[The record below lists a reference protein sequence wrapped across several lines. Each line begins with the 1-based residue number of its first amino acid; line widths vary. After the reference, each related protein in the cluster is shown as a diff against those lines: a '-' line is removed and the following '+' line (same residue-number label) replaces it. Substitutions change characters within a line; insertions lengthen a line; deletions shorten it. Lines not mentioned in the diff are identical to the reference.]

1 MNTLS
6 LSQTRPEAAQRAARA
21 VSFDV
26 FDTFLLRR
34 CTAPDGVY
42 ELACHHAPIADR
54 RAGLVESFVQH
65 RQQAEA
71 RARRLAGEMRGTT
84 EVGIGEI
91 YEHFPFRLFGLDRDA
106 VEALVAAEFRAELEL
121 CLVNPEMARQYDE
134 RRGSGAR
141 TGFISDTYWSA
152 AQLAGLL
159 RACRPGLAWD
169 FLYVSSQHG
178 TAKGDRL
185 FARYLEAE
193 GLDPAAAIHIGGNDG
208 AGIAGARRHGIRA
221 LHVPQAGKALASVLQ
236 RETAAYRLLCSAAD
250 GGRLDA
256 GMRTL
261 RRVVAARAP
270 KPSPAFT
277 LGVTVLGPVV
287 AAFDRFVA
295 DRTARVRAPGR
306 RVATAF
312 LARDG
317 FLPWRTWRQTRA
329 EPVHYVALDRR
340 IAMMGSATTTEPPS
354 DFVRSVGATDAG
366 AADQILK
373 ADLPRLRGFFGRYSG
388 GITSGTDL
396 ADALADLVDEHE
408 ISTLS
413 AALRAEVLAHLRAT
427 VPDFDRCTDLVLA
440 DLGHSGAVQKAL
452 RRILDEE
459 GVRLRLHGLYLLSA
473 DDKLGVLG
481 DGDTAEGFVS
491 DQVVTP
497 HVKRLLRE
505 NAALLEQL
513 CCAPEGSVAR
523 HDGGTVARAPDPRP
537 MVQHVLVAAAQDG
550 ALHFAEQLAA
560 GGLGGA
566 DPFAD
571 LGRAAAWTAA
581 LVARLL
587 LMPTDDELALLGR
600 LVHDIDLGTRSAVP
614 LTDPAQS
621 RNLTIA
627 QALPSAFMTG
637 ETPMWPAASLGSVS
651 PALGFLHAMFG
662 AGHLP
667 GDVFGDA
674 KAGTLGVAVLTPTGG
689 RTVQVPCFRAAFGEV
704 RLRVPL
710 SCETGAEAIAV
721 PLAQIAPTGLLQGVT
736 IQTGDSVTAAM
747 ASTQI
752 RRLPPQALTA
762 VGLDIR
768 GTHYSLAEGDQHDL
782 VVIVPAFRDKYA
794 IVTVVVA
801 PLGGERVLALAE
813 DGMPN

>member
-6 LSQTRPEAAQRAARA
+6 LSQARPEAAQRAARA

-54 RAGLVESFVQH
+54 CAGLVESFVQH

-71 RARRLAGEMRGTT
+71 RARRLAREMRGTT

-121 CLVNPEMARQYDE
+121 CLANPEMARQYDE
-134 RRGSGAR
+134 RRASGVR

-152 AQLAGLL
+152 AQLAELL

-193 GLDPAAAIHIGGNDG
+193 GLDPAASIHIGDDDD
-208 AGIAGARRHGIRA
+208 IAGARRHGIRA
-221 LHVPQAGKALASVLQ
+221 LHVPQAAKALASVLQ
-236 RETAAYRLLCSAAD
+236 RETSAYRLLCSAAD

-295 DRTARVRAPGR
+295 DRTARFRAPGR

-317 FLPWRTWRQTRA
+317 FLPWHTWRQTRA
-329 EPVHYVALDRR
+329 EPVHYVELDRH

-354 DFVRSVGATDAG
+354 DFFRGVGAIDAG
-366 AADQILK
+366 AADRILK
-373 ADLPRLRGFFGRYSG
+373 ADLPRVRGFLGRYSG

-396 ADALADLVDEHE
+396 ADALAGLVDEDG

-413 AALRAEVLAHLRAT
+413 AAVRAEVLAYLRAA
-427 VPDFDRCTDLVLA
+427 VPDFDRCTDLVLV
-440 DLGHSGAVQKAL
+440 DLGYSGTVQKAL
-452 RRILDEE
+452 RRILDEK
-459 GVRLRLHGLYLLSA
+459 GVRLRLHGLYLLS
-473 DDKLGVLG
+473 DDDELGVLG
-481 DGDTAEGFVS
+481 DGDTAEGFIS
-491 DQVVTP
+491 DLVVTP
-497 HVKRLLRE
+497 HVKRLLLE
-505 NAALLEQL
+505 NVALLEQL
-513 CCAPEGSVAR
+513 CCTPEGSVGR
-523 HDGGTVARAPDPRP
+523 HDGGIVVREPDPRP
-537 MVQHVLVAAAQDG
+537 MAQHVLVAAAQDG

-560 GGLGGA
+560 GGLGGP

-600 LVHDIDLGTRSAVP
+600 LVQDIDLGTRSVVP

-621 RNLTIA
+621 RDLTIA
-627 QALPSAFMTG
+627 QALPSAFMNA

-651 PALGFLHAMFG
+651 PALGFLYAMFG

-667 GDVFGDA
+667 GDVFVDA

-689 RTVQVPCFRAAFGEV
+689 CTVQVPCFRAAFGEV

-710 SCETGAEAIAV
+710 SRDAGVEAIAV
-721 PLAQIAPTGLLQGVT
+721 PLAQVAPSGLLQGVT

-747 ASTQI
+747 ANPQV

-782 VVIVPAFRDKYA
+782 VVIVPAFQAKFA
-794 IVTVVVA
+794 VVTIVVA
-801 PLGGERVLALAE
+801 PLGGERVLALVE
-813 DGMPN
+813 EGGMPN